1 MATADGGFL
10 IADTDNQRVRRVSP
24 AGTIATVAG
33 TGTQG
38 FSGDGG
44 PATAA
49 QLVGPEGVAV
59 TASGGFLIADAAKNR
74 VRFVDADLRFLQG
87 PAGPPRPAGGAAG
100 TGGCAGAAW
109 TGRPGRPGGPGAA
122 GVGACRYPA
131 QRASAAT
138 DHASLCGDRARSHG
152 GAGVRGRGTLTRA
165 RDGAR
170 ATPAAST
177 FALRGGEP
185 LPTAARADG
194 RRPRRRRPAD
204 RPPGQRGTRLEA
216 RAQSSRG
223 SLGGPVHAA

>member
-74 VRFVDADLRFLQG
+74 VRFVDADPRFLQG
-87 PAGPPRPAGGAAG
+87 PAGPPPLALALA
-100 TGGCAGAAW
+100 
-109 TGRPGRPGGPGAA
+109 
-122 GVGACRYPA
+122 RYPA

>member
-59 TASGGFLIADAAKNR
+59 TANGGFLIADAAKNR
-74 VRFVDADLRFLQG
+74 VRFVDADPRFLQG
-87 PAGPPRPAGGAAG
+87 PAGPPPLALALA
-100 TGGCAGAAW
+100 
-109 TGRPGRPGGPGAA
+109 
-122 GVGACRYPA
+122 RYPA

-170 ATPAAST
+170 GDASRIRVR
-177 FALRGGEP
+177 APGRASHYRLRLEP
-185 LPTAARADG
+185 TADG
-194 RRPRRRRPAD
+194 RGASALLIARGAS
-204 RPPGQRGTRLEA
+204 PGRG
-216 RAQSSRG
+216 
-223 SLGGPVHAA
+223 